1 MHIQT
6 LSEMSRNYEKNKNR
20 NRDKF
25 LRTSNLFNISRAKE
39 KKLSKRANESY
50 IVNDEST
57 TTSEQASQYQLAKTL
72 AQTAGD
78 IKANI

>member
-1 MHIQT
+1 MKKTKTETEISFCERAIYST
-6 LSEMSRNYEKNKNR
+6 LVEQKK
-20 NRDKF
+20 
-25 LRTSNLFNISRAKE
+25 